1 MANVKD
7 GEVNSTLMEITV
19 SFGRRK
25 SHFQDLRKRNSVGR
39 ILCQKLSSMVSLLW
53 GVLCIFQ

>member
-1 MANVKD
+1 MADVED
-7 GEVNSTLMEITV
+7 REGNSTLMENTV

-25 SHFQDLRKRNSVGR
+25 SRFQDLRKRNSVGR
-39 ILCQKLSSMVSLLW
+39 ILCQKLSNMVSLLW